1 VLGRII
7 PSGVEHLAVTQAM
20 RLAIFSDLHGD
31 LPALQRALEQAEHFE
46 CSVLVCA
53 GDLVDG
59 EPFPEDV
66 IGLLRERKIPCI
78 RGNHD
83 RWAIGA
89 GRAVEPHGALSGAPY
104 DASGFGLSRDAVRY
118 LAKLPTYWE
127 AMLEG
132 ARVAVHH
139 GRAGND
145 MKGVYPDLDQA
156 EAQTLLEAAGA
167 DVLLLGH
174 THEAF
179 VAQLTDGRLIANPGA
194 LWGPGGGTFGVLD
207 IAERKFRVFRAGG
220 GEVQIPRVR
229 F

>member
-1 VLGRII
+1 
-7 PSGVEHLAVTQAM
+7 M

-31 LPALQRALEQAEHFE
+31 LLALQRALDHAAHFG

-59 EPFPEDV
+59 EPFPEEV
-66 IGLLRERKIPCI
+66 IGLLRERNIPCI

-89 GRAVEPHGALSGAPY
+89 GRAFEPHGVPSGAPY
-104 DASGFGLSRDAVRY
+104 DASGFGLSRAAVRY

-127 AMLEG
+127 ATLEG
-132 ARVAVHH
+132 VRVAVHH
-139 GRAGND
+139 GRPGDD
-145 MKGVYPDLDQA
+145 MRGVYSDVERA
-156 EAQTLLEAAGA
+156 EVATLLEAAGA
-167 DVLLLGH
+167 DALLLGH

-179 VAQLTDGRLIANPGA
+179 VAQLADGRLIANPGA

-207 IAERKFRVFRAGG
+207 AAERRFRVFRAGG